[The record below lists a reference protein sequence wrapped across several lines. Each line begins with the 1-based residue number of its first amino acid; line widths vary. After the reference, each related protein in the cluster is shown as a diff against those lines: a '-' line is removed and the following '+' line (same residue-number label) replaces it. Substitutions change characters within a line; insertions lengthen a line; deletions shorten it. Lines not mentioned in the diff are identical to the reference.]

1 MGAVLQIAAVH
12 KLNEDLEKAATT
24 EIGKEEAQAR
34 LIGGTVTLA
43 GAAVGVLEKG
53 QLLWPETTLRLGER
67 IHGHLKNAFK
77 HGSKALG
84 ALGGIMLAV
93 CDFWAGYKAFQKK
106 QPGLGV
112 AYLVSG
118 GVGVGS
124 AVLIVWSGFA
134 AATVVGI
141 VLVVLAVGLSV
152 LISILK
158 DNPIQEWLENC
169 VFGAHTYKN
178 LSREMNALQVAI
190 S

>member
-24 EIGKEEAQAR
+24 EIGKEEAKAR

-53 QLLWPETTLRLGER
+53 QLLWPATTLRLGER

-77 HGSKALG
+77 YGSKGLG
-84 ALGGIMLAV
+84 ALGGIIFAV
-93 CDFWAGYKAFQKK
+93 CDFWAGYKAFQKDRW
-106 QPGLGV
+106 GLGA
-112 AYLVSG
+112 AYILSG
-118 GVGVGS
+118 VVGVGS
-124 AVLIVWSGFA
+124 AVLIVWSGLA
-134 AATVVGI
+134 IATGIGI
-141 VLVVLAVGLSV
+141 VLVILAVGLSV

-158 DNPIQEWLENC
+158 DNPVQEWLENC
-169 VFGAHTYKN
+169 AFGAHTYKN